1 MPIPVP
7 VEYWPHI
14 AAILVFLCVML
25 IWTLFTRSRDQR
37 KILIH
42 KIQHSGLMTQDG
54 LVGSV
59 NMGSEES
66 GKIASFLDQIG
77 KRVMPNKIIEGTR
90 IRFLKVGIRGE
101 IIPAVFWGVKLILA
115 VLAPITFL
123 LVKAILP
130 LLVLS
135 PAKIVLALGL
145 SALAGFYLPDMWL
158 YNRRVRRKKA
168 LLEGFPNAL
177 DLLVVCVEAGMG
189 LDAAVNR
196 VAREIQLDNPTLS
209 DELNLFNLEMRAGM
223 QRRDALKNLSLRTD
237 LAEINRLSTLLIQT
251 DRFGTSVGTALKVF
265 SDTMRSQRYQRAEE
279 LAGALPVKLLFPM
292 ILFIFPSL
300 FVVIIGPAAIR
311 IYHAFLSK

>member
-1 MPIPVP
+1 MPMPVP

-25 IWTLFTRSRDQR
+25 IWMLFARSRDHR
-37 KILIH
+37 EILIH
-42 KIQHSGLMTQDG
+42 KIQHSGLVTLDG
-54 LVGSV
+54 LVDSV
-59 NMGSEES
+59 NTGSEES
-66 GKIASFLDQIG
+66 SKITVFLDQIG

-101 IIPAVFWGVKLILA
+101 MVPAVFWGVKLILA
-115 VLAPITFL
+115 ILAPLMFL
-123 LVKAILP
+123 LVNAIVP

-135 PAKIVLALGL
+135 PATIVLVLGL
-145 SALAGFYLPDMWL
+145 SALAGFCLPDMWL

-168 LLEGFPNAL
+168 LLDGFPNAL

-189 LDAAVNR
+189 LDAAINR
-196 VAREIQLDNPTLS
+196 VTREILADNPTLS

-237 LAEINRLSTLLIQT
+237 LTEINRLSTLLIQT
-251 DRFGTSVGTALKVF
+251 DRFGTSVGAALKVF
-265 SDTMRSQRYQRAEE
+265 SDTMRAQRYQRAEE
-279 LAGALPVKLLFPM
+279 LAGAIPVKLLFPM

-300 FVVIIGPAAIR
+300 FVVILGPAAIQ
-311 IYHAFLSK
+311 IYHVLARM